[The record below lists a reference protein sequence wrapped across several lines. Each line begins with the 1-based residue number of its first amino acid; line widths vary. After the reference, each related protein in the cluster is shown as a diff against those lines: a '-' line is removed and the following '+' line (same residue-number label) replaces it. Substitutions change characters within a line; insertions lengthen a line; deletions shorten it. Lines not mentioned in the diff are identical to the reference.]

1 MDALPGIVH
10 ACCLVLVGALMLVAA
25 FIDAKTR
32 TYPNGLAA
40 VLFLAALIGTLAGKG
55 PETAM
60 RHALIA
66 LLIGAGFLIFELIWR
81 WLRASPGLGMGD
93 IKFIATAA
101 IISPVGA
108 LAGCV
113 LGLACMALAAMASR
127 ARTMPLLPFLAPS
140 CMLSFLM
147 LYTG

>member
-10 ACCLVLVGALMLVAA
+10 ACSLVLVGALMLVAA

-40 VLFLAALIGTLAGKG
+40 ALFLVAFIGTLAGKDPG
-55 PETAM
+55 AAM

-66 LLIGAGFLIFELIWR
+66 LLIGAGFLVFELIWR
-81 WLRASPGLGMGD
+81 WLRASPGLGIGD

-101 IISPVGA
+101 IICPVGA
-108 LAGCV
+108 LAGCA

-127 ARTMPLLPFLAPS
+127 ARSMPLLPFLVPS
-140 CMLSFLM
+140 CMVSFLM
-147 LYTG
+147 LHTG